1 MHTVSEVVIPALSTR
16 RGHQRSLESMQASLE
31 AEIRTR
37 NEAVRLRKKME
48 SDLNEMEIQL
58 GHANRQA
65 ADSQRIIRH
74 LQTQVPSPDQSQ
86 HSTVSVTR
94 DGLCS
99 VTQKVCRLLPQVR
112 EQQVDLEDKVQ
123 LTNQLREQIVLLERR
138 CTLMTAEDE
147 ELRGILEQT
156 DRARKMAEHELVEV
170 AERVNLLT
178 SQVTTHSQQQSVRTA
193 GQDFL
198 LTHRSMT
205 RLCFRTQVW

>member
-1 MHTVSEVVIPALSTR
+1 MTL
-16 RGHQRSLESMQASLE
+16 
-31 AEIRTR
+31 
-37 NEAVRLRKKME
+37 
-48 SDLNEMEIQL
+48 
-58 GHANRQA
+58 
-65 ADSQRIIRH
+65 
-74 LQTQVPSPDQSQ
+74 
-86 HSTVSVTR
+86 
-94 DGLCS
+94 
-99 VTQKVCRLLPQVR
+99 KVCRLLPQVR

-178 SQVTTHSQQQSVRTA
+178 SQVTTHTQQQSVRTA

>member
-1 MHTVSEVVIPALSTR
+1 M
-16 RGHQRSLESMQASLE
+16 
-31 AEIRTR
+31 
-37 NEAVRLRKKME
+37 
-48 SDLNEMEIQL
+48 
-58 GHANRQA
+58 
-65 ADSQRIIRH
+65 
-74 LQTQVPSPDQSQ
+74 
-86 HSTVSVTR
+86 
-94 DGLCS
+94 
-99 VTQKVCRLLPQVR
+99 
-112 EQQVDLEDKVQ
+112 DLEDKVQ

-193 GQDFL
+193 DQDFL